1 MSEGKKQR
9 CLGSLIIISI
19 HGRCMALILGVVNQ
33 KGGVGK
39 TTTSVNLG
47 AALAA
52 QRKRVLL
59 VDIDAQANAST
70 HLGIATGD
78 EEETA
83 ESGLERQVP
92 DFTSYDLL
100 KGTKNVHEVAIKRS
114 ENLEIVPS
122 SLLLSAA
129 DLELGGVVGREL
141 LLKRALSKVTGDYD
155 VIIIDCPPA
164 LGLLSLN
171 ALAAVQKVIV
181 PVQSEYLALHGVRQ
195 LLDTIDQVRAIYN
208 PDLVVGGVLICLH
221 DSRRRLAR
229 AVAETIH
236 SYFGDLVFKTVIRTN
251 VALAEAPAHG
261 KTIFE
266 YAEKS
271 SGAEDYAS
279 LAMEVMNE

>member
-1 MSEGKKQR
+1 MSVKT
-9 CLGSLIIISI
+9 IISI
-19 HGRCMALILGVVNQ
+19 HGNSMALILGVVNQ

-47 AALAA
+47 AALAV
-52 QRKRVLL
+52 QGRKVLL
-59 VDIDAQANAST
+59 IDIDAQANAST
-70 HLGIATGD
+70 HLGISTGD

-83 ESGLERQVP
+83 ESSEERLIP
-92 DFTSYDLL
+92 AFTSYDVL
-100 KGTKNVHEVAIKRS
+100 KGNKGVHEVAIKRS
-114 ENLEIVPS
+114 KNLEVVPS

-141 LLKRALSKVTGDYD
+141 LLKRAISKVQDDYD
-155 VIIIDCPPA
+155 VIVVDCPPA

-171 ALAAVQKVIV
+171 ALAAVQKVVV

-208 PDLVVGGVLICLH
+208 PELIVGGVLICLH

-271 SGAEDYAS
+271 TGAEDYAS
-279 LAMEVMNE
+279 LAVEVMNE